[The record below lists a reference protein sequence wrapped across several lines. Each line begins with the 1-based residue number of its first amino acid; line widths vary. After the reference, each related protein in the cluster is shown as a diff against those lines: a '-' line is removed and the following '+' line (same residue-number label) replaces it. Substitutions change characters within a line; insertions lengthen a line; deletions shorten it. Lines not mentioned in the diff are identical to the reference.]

1 MRLAKALS
9 LLCAVHAT
17 SVSASLELLA
27 GVEAGIDTQTSMTT
41 SDLARTQHALST
53 IALGNSQEWLNPL
66 TGTFYRIEVTQHYVF
81 NESPCVSY
89 DLYVKKQLKSEQKL
103 LEACKNND
111 GQWISITH
119 TRSAL

>member
-1 MRLAKALS
+1 M
-9 LLCAVHAT
+9 
-17 SVSASLELLA
+17 ELLA

-53 IALGNSQEWLNPL
+53 IARGTSQEWINPL
-66 TGTFYRIEVTQHYVF
+66 TGTFYKIEVTQHYTY

-89 DLYVKKQLKSEQKL
+89 DLSVRKQQQSDHKL
-103 LEACKNND
+103 LEACKNSD